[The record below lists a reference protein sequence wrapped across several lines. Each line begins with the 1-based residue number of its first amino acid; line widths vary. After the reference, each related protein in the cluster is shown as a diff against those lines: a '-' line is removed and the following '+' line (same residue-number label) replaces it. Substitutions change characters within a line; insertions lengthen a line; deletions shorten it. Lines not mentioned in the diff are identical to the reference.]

1 MFLKKTQIKFLEYIY
16 KNLDNEINLQP
27 KNIAQEFGIS
37 TQSTLLRIARLRK
50 KGILNHKISI
60 NKMILDNFNKNFNNN
75 FRN

>member
-1 MFLKKTQIKFLEYIY
+1 MYLKKTQIKFLEYIY

>member
-1 MFLKKTQIKFLEYIY
+1 MFLKKTQLNFLEYIY

-60 NKMILDNFNKNFNNN
+60 NKQFLDKINYKF
-75 FRN
+75 

>member
-27 KNIAQEFGIS
+27 KNIAQEFGIT

>member
-1 MFLKKTQIKFLEYIY
+1 MYLKKTQVKFLEYIY

-27 KNIAQEFGIS
+27 KNIAQEFGIT

>member
-1 MFLKKTQIKFLEYIY
+1 MYLKKTQLNFLEYIY

-60 NKMILDNFNKNFNNN
+60 NKQFLDKINYKF
-75 FRN
+75 

>member
-1 MFLKKTQIKFLEYIY
+1 MFLKKTQLNFLEYIY

-60 NKMILDNFNKNFNNN
+60 NKMILDNFNNN

>member
-1 MFLKKTQIKFLEYIY
+1 MYLKKTQIKFLEYIY

-27 KNIAQEFGIS
+27 KNIAQEFGIT

>member
-1 MFLKKTQIKFLEYIY
+1 MFLKKTQLNFLKYIY

-60 NKMILDNFNKNFNNN
+60 NKQFLDKINYKF
-75 FRN
+75 

>member
-1 MFLKKTQIKFLEYIY
+1 MYLKKTQLNFLEYIY

-60 NKMILDNFNKNFNNN
+60 NKQFLDNFNKNFNNN

>member
-1 MFLKKTQIKFLEYIY
+1 MFLKKTQLNFLEYIY

>member
-1 MFLKKTQIKFLEYIY
+1 MFLKKTQLNFLKYIY

>member
-1 MFLKKTQIKFLEYIY
+1 MFLKKTQLKFLEYIY